1 MTDWR
6 FDEKIVTIERHIQ
19 DQQSHFP
26 GASGQLTGLL
36 QDIALAGKM
45 IASRTTRA
53 GLADIIG
60 ATGDTNVQ
68 GETVQKL
75 DIYAHR
81 TLFRLN
87 DHTGRLCAMGS
98 EEEEHL
104 IPIPQ
109 EFEIGDYVLL
119 FDPLDGSSNIS
130 YNVSV
135 GTIFTIFRR
144 VTPSGPGT
152 LEDALQPMR
161 RIVAAGYIV
170 YGSSTMM
177 VYSAGNGVD
186 GFTLDPSVGEFL
198 LSHPNIKL
206 PETPRYWSSNVSYY
220 PKWSK
225 GVKAY
230 SDWLMSGADDS
241 YNMSMRYIGSMIAD
255 IHRLLLSG
263 GIFFYPPEVGKD
275 EGKLRLL
282 YEVAPM
288 GFLVRQAGGYVSTGI
303 EPVWDIEPTGL
314 HQRISVFMGN
324 RDLVEKAEAMIAE
337 IDGAA
342 ADAS

>member
-1 MTDWR
+1 MNTLG
-6 FDEKIVTIERHIQ
+6 FDDKIVTIERHIQ
-19 DQQSHFP
+19 EQQKQIPH
-26 GASGQLTGLL
+26 ATGQLTGLL

-53 GLADIIG
+53 GLAEIIG
-60 ATGDTNVQ
+60 ATGETNVQ
-68 GETVQKL
+68 GEAVQLL
-75 DIYAHR
+75 DIYAHQ

-98 EEEEHL
+98 EEEEEL
-104 IPIPQ
+104 IQIPDQ
-109 EFEIGDYVLL
+109 YDNGDYVLL
-119 FDPLDGSSNIS
+119 FDPLDGSSNIG

-144 VTPSGPGT
+144 VTPSGPGQ

-177 VYSAGNGVD
+177 VYSCGNGVD

-206 PETPRYWSSNVSYY
+206 PAEPKYWSGNVSYY
-220 PKWSK
+220 PTWTK

-230 SDWLMSGADDS
+230 SDWLVNGCEGQ

-255 IHRLLLSG
+255 VHRLLLSG
-263 GIFFYPPEVGKD
+263 GIFFYPQEAAKTQA
-275 EGKLRLL
+275 KLRLL
-282 YEVAPM
+282 YEILPM
-288 GFLVRQAGGYVSTGI
+288 GFLVRQAGGYVSNGDGPI
-303 EPVWDIEPTGL
+303 WDIQPDDL
-314 HQRISVFMGN
+314 HQRMAVYMGN
-324 RDLVEKAEAMIAE
+324 RDLVEKAEAFIAE
-337 IDGAA
+337 HDK
-342 ADAS
+342 